1 MRERPSPPSKE
12 PTALFSPPSDWIE
25 ADPSPGQ
32 TGRPRAVVSSWSN
45 RHSPRQDR
53 WARPAEARLSFAS
66 ACPSPRASPT
76 QAPRSRRHR
85 RLGHAD
91 TDGTVT
97 ATQTARSRRHRRLG
111 HGGTDGPVKAISESI
126 PTAEARASGPLQAAC
141 GRLARARWAPEDA
154 AFVPIAAATRGDGG
168 RRPRYIQ
175 PQPAA
180 ITHYDTLRQALTVI
194 AAAITAAP
202 ARGDD
207 CRRQRQRPAL
217 THTASAGI
225 SGGDEDKALFSRAGT
240 MRDAARRRS

>member
-1 MRERPSPPSKE
+1 MALTADRGAGHACASGRRRPQRSRPPSFHRL
-12 PTALFSPPSDWIE
+12 PTGSRPIRVLVKPAGPAQSFH
-25 ADPSPGQ
+25 PGQ
-32 TGRPRAVVSSWSN
+32 TGTVRGRTGGQGRLRP
-45 RHSPRQDR
+45 D
-53 WARPAEARLSFAS
+53 
-66 ACPSPRASPT
+66 
-76 QAPRSRRHR
+76 PRSLAPALL
-85 RLGHAD
+85 RL
-91 TDGTVT
+91 VP
-97 ATQTARSRRHRRLG
+97 RRHRRLG
-111 HGGTDGPVKAISESI
+111 HGDTDGSVTAISESI